1 MILELFVKEY
11 NFSLNIFVEKFD
23 KKILDIF
30 LYGIGDEKIKVY
42 ILWGIYF
49 VKYEGFVNNFERR
62 YKEI

>member
-42 ILWGIYF
+42 IL
-49 VKYEGFVNNFERR
+49 
-62 YKEI
+62 